1 MWQNEE
7 MSIEEKLKATQNL
20 KIQMENNFISLGQ
33 LLSEMKRYKIYV
45 QRGYKTFAEFVEN
58 EFNMASGMAT
68 KLVSTYDLYIEN
80 LDKDELEIQS
90 IGLNKLTMIKPFVK
104 ESNFI
109 EAQEWI
115 DKARD
120 MPTAQLREEIKE
132 INDRKKKA
140 KMTMKDV
147 MIDQFIENMVTFFNC
162 NRKELNFKLALY
174 FQDRDLE
181 EVRDVVR
188 TAQHHFE
195 DDQIK
200 AAEEE

>member
-1 MWQNEE
+1 MKINTVILVVIFIVLMINLVVSLKLIGQQMKIGEIRE
-7 MSIEEKLKATQNL
+7 DIEAL
-20 KIQMENNFISLGQ
+20 
-33 LLSEMKRYKIYV
+33 YV
-45 QRGYKTFAEFVEN
+45 KMDN
-58 EFNMASGMAT
+58 P
-68 KLVSTYDLYIEN
+68 
-80 LDKDELEIQS
+80 S

-174 FQDRDLE
+174 FQDMDLDV
-181 EVRDVVR
+181 VRDVVR